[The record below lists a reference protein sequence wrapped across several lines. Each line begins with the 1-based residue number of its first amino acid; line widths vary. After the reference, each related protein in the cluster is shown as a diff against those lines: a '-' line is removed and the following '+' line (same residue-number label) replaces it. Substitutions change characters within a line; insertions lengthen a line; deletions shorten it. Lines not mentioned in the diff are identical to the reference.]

1 MHFQRD
7 NYVECFTQL
16 SREIRLHWYSEI
28 EDLGSCDIA
37 IPSTESPGQ
46 KYQQY
51 IAAVLNSKMGKMT
64 HCGKYNPSLSEET
77 SGALRNL

>member
-1 MHFQRD
+1 MHFQSD

-28 EDLGSCDIA
+28 EDLGSYDIA
-37 IPSTESPGQ
+37 LPSNASPGQ

-51 IAAVLNSKMGKMT
+51 IAAVLNNKMGKMT
-64 HCGKYNPSLSEET
+64 HCGKYNPSLS
-77 SGALRNL
+77 